1 VDKLSLAA
9 KLLSDSKETAFHKTA
24 VQEAATLLK
33 MQAAFDRELDE
44 RYSGL
49 SVNETLFRL
58 LRSGYTSRAKKV
70 QAEFKVSE
78 KIYWHVRLRAHVASR
93 AWAEIE
99 SLSTVR
105 KSPIGWEPFFNAL
118 LQAGNPKLASSFISK
133 VSGVDGK
140 ERVEMWVKC
149 GMIREAAQ
157 EAAKAKDIKALEE
170 LRGKATRPGD
180 ATEVER
186 LISQIRK

>member
-1 VDKLSLAA
+1 
-9 KLLSDSKETAFHKTA
+9 
-24 VQEAATLLK
+24 
-33 MQAAFDRELDE
+33 
-44 RYSGL
+44 
-49 SVNETLFRL
+49 
-58 LRSGYTSRAKKV
+58 
-70 QAEFKVSE
+70 
-78 KIYWHVRLRAHVASR
+78 
-93 AWAEIE
+93 
-99 SLSTVR
+99 
-105 KSPIGWEPFFNAL
+105 L